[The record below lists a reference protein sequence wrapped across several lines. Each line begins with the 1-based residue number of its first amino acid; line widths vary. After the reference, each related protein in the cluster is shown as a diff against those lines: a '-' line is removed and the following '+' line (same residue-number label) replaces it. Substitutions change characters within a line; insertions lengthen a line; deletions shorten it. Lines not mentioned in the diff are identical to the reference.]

1 MKKIIALI
9 LLAIFLLNADGCKSR
24 KLISKTRSNIDS
36 TRVVSVKHD
45 VSIKEKDSSWNVF
58 FNNYFM
64 RNTSTDL
71 SIDKV
76 EKKVEI
82 EDEVELSF
90 QLNVDE
96 LKTNGDTITT
106 TDITTGTKAKL
117 YRDVKTGELRFDLKK
132 KGGKK
137 ETFEMTGF
145 SLKTKDII
153 DSGITK
159 SDSGTIKV
167 FSKDSNAEIRES
179 TSLKASAKV
188 IQKNVKKDFGLLKW
202 IGIIVLLAA
211 VLRLVIY
218 FFRNKYAWVGKLNKF
233 LGGK

>member
-1 MKKIIALI
+1 MKKIISVFLIII
-9 LLAIFLLNADGCKSR
+9 LLSNIEGCKSR
-24 KLISKTRSNIDS
+24 KLISKTRSTIDS
-36 TRVVSVKHD
+36 TRIVSVKHE
-45 VSIKEKDSSWNVF
+45 VAIKEKDSSWNVF
-58 FNNYFM
+58 FGNYLT
-64 RNTSTDL
+64 RNASSDL
-71 SIDKV
+71 TIDKI

-82 EDEVELSF
+82 EDEVEFSF

-117 YRDVKTGELRFDLKK
+117 YRDAKTGDLRFDLKK

-137 ETFEMTGF
+137 QTFEMTGF

-159 SDSGTIKV
+159 SDAGTIKV
-167 FSKDSNAEIRES
+167 LSKDSSAEINES
-179 TSLKASAKV
+179 TSLKASAKT
-188 IQKNVKKDFGLLKW
+188 IQRDVKKDFGLLKW
-202 IGIIVLLAA
+202 IGIIVLLAG
-211 VLRLVIY
+211 VLRLMIY
-218 FFRNKYAWVGKLNKF
+218 FFRNKYEWIGKLNKF